1 MNLAEIIEPHPSDA
15 VALVSRGAPT
25 PYGALREEVAAL
37 RGGLA
42 SLGIGADDRVA
53 ILCANNPTFVVS
65 YLAVLGL
72 GAVVVPLNPLS
83 PAPELERE
91 VAAVDILAVIVG
103 PAGRA
108 SWAEVD
114 SAKVPSVRAV
124 IATAGHSF
132 ANAVTFEDLLAASPV
147 PIVGRESNDLAALLF
162 TSGTAGS
169 AKAAMLTHGNLLS
182 NLRQIQQQPGRGLR
196 ADDVVLGVLPLFHI
210 FGMNVVLGLA
220 LYAGASVVLVER
232 FDPAT
237 ALETIET
244 RGVTVIAGAPPMWTA
259 WATLPQVSSSA
270 FSSVRVASTG
280 ASKMPEDL
288 SRLFQSR
295 FHLELLEGYGLTEAS
310 PVVTASP
317 PGESRVGSIGLP
329 LSGLTVRLVDH
340 DGDDAL
346 EGDAGEVWV
355 KGPNVF
361 AGYWH
366 DDEATARA
374 LTNDGWLRTGDVAVA
389 DDEGYLYLVDRAKD
403 LIIVSGFN
411 VYPGEVED
419 VIAEY
424 PGVEE
429 VAVVG
434 SPHPSTGEAVKA
446 FVVPAPGTSMD
457 EEAIIDHC
465 RRSLARYKCPTKVMF
480 VDELPKGWGGKVLRR
495 VLR

>member
-1 MNLAEIIEPHPSDA
+1 VNLAAIIEPHPDDA
-15 VALVSRGAPT
+15 VALISRGAPT
-25 PYGALREEVAAL
+25 TYGELREQVAAL
-37 RGGLA
+37 RGGLGG
-42 SLGIGADDRVA
+42 LGLGPGDRVA
-53 ILCANNPTFVVS
+53 LLCPNNPTFVVS
-65 YLAVLGL
+65 YLAVTGI

-91 VAAVDILAVIVG
+91 LAAVDTVAVIVG

-108 SWAEVD
+108 SWGDVD
-114 SAKVPSVRAV
+114 RANVPSVRTIV
-124 IATAGHSF
+124 ATAGHPF
-132 ANAVTFEDLLAASPV
+132 DDAHTFEDLLASAPAPLV
-147 PIVGRESNDLAALLF
+147 PRGADDLAALLF

-169 AKAAMLTHGNLLS
+169 AKAAMLTHGNLVS
-182 NLRQIQQQPGRGLR
+182 NLEQVQVQPGRGLE
-196 ADDVVLGVLPLFHI
+196 ASDVVLGVLPMFHI

-220 LYAGASVVLVER
+220 LYAGAAVVLVER

-244 RGVTVIAGAPPMWTA
+244 RGVTVISGAPPMWTA
-259 WATLPQVSSSA
+259 WATLPAVSASA
-270 FSSVRVASTG
+270 FASVRIASTG
-280 ASKMPEDL
+280 AAKMPEDL

-295 FHLELLEGYGLTEAS
+295 FHVELLEGYGLTEAS

-317 PGESRVGSIGLP
+317 PGDSRVGSIGLP
-329 LSGLTVRLVDH
+329 LPGLTVRLVDA

-346 EGDAGEVWV
+346 AGDAGEIWV

-361 AGYWH
+361 SGYWH
-366 DDEATARA
+366 DDEATGRA
-374 LTNDGWLRTGDVAVA
+374 LSSDGWLRTADIAVA
-389 DDEGYLYLVDRAKD
+389 DDDGYLYLVDRAKD

-411 VYPGEVED
+411 VYPAEVED
-419 VIAEY
+419 VIADF
-424 PGVEE
+424 PGVAE

-446 FVVPAPGTSMD
+446 FVVPSGDASVD

-495 VLR
+495 SLR

>member
-1 MNLAEIIEPHPSDA
+1 MGWSA
-15 VALVSRGAPT
+15 
-25 PYGALREEVAAL
+25 
-37 RGGLA
+37 LA
-42 SLGIGADDRVA
+42 SGQATGSRS
-53 ILCANNPTFVVS
+53 LCSNNPTFVVS
-65 YLAVLGL
+65 YLAVLGI

-91 VAAVDILAVIVG
+91 LAAVETVAVIVG

-108 SWAEVD
+108 SWGDVD
-114 SAKVPSVRAV
+114 RANVPSVRIV
-124 IATAGHSF
+124 IATAGHPF
-132 ANAVTFEDLLAASPV
+132 DDARTFEDLLASAPAPFV
-147 PIVGRESNDLAALLF
+147 PRGSEDLAALLF

-169 AKAAMLTHGNLLS
+169 AKAAMLTHGNLVS
-182 NLRQIQQQPGRGLR
+182 NLEQLQDQPGRGLK
-196 ADDVVLGVLPLFHI
+196 ASDVVLGVLPMFHI

-220 LYAGASVVLVER
+220 LHEGAAVVLVER

-244 RGVTVIAGAPPMWTA
+244 RGVTVISGAPPMWTA
-259 WATLPQVSSSA
+259 WATLPGVSASA
-270 FSSVRVASTG
+270 FSSVRIAATG
-280 ASKMPEDL
+280 AAKMPEDL

-317 PGESRVGSIGLP
+317 PGDSRVGSIGLP
-329 LSGLTVRLVDH
+329 LPGLTVRLVDS
-340 DGDDAL
+340 DGEDAL
-346 EGDAGEVWV
+346 AGDAGEIWV

-366 DDEATARA
+366 DDEATGRA
-374 LTNDGWLRTGDVAVA
+374 LSPDGWLRTADIAVA

-411 VYPGEVED
+411 VYPAEVED

-424 PGVEE
+424 PGVAE

-446 FVVPAPGTSMD
+446 FVVPSADMSVD

-480 VDELPKGWGGKVLRR
+480 VDELPKGFGGKVLRR
-495 VLR
+495 SLR

>member
-1 MNLAEIIEPHPSDA
+1 MNLAEMIEPHPEEA

-25 PYGALREEVAAL
+25 TYGALREQVAAL
-37 RGGLA
+37 RGGLRG
-42 SLGIGADDRVA
+42 LGLGPGDRVA
-53 ILCANNPTFVVS
+53 LLCANNPTFVLA
-65 YLAVLGL
+65 YLAVLGI
-72 GAVVVPLNPLS
+72 GAVAVPLNPLS
-83 PAPELERE
+83 PAPELEPE
-91 VAAVDILAVIVG
+91 VAAVDTAAVIVG
-103 PAGRA
+103 PAARA
-108 SWAEVD
+108 SWGDVD
-114 SAKVPSVRAV
+114 AAHVPSVRQV
-124 IATAGHSF
+124 IGTAGHQI
-132 ANAVTFEDLLAASPV
+132 ADATTFEDLLTAAPAPIEPRSP
-147 PIVGRESNDLAALLF
+147 EDLAALLF

-169 AKAAMLTHGNLLS
+169 AKAAMLTHGNLVA
-182 NLRQIQQQPGRGLR
+182 NLQQLQSQPGRGLR
-196 ADDVVLGVLPLFHI
+196 REDVVLGVLPMFHI

-220 LYAGASVVLVER
+220 LYTGASVVLVER

-244 RGVTVIAGAPPMWTA
+244 RGVTVISGAPPMWTA
-259 WATLPQVSSSA
+259 WATLPGVSASA
-270 FSSVRVASTG
+270 FSSVRIAATG
-280 ASKMPEDL
+280 AAKMPEDI
-288 SRLFQSR
+288 SRLFESR
-295 FHLELLEGYGLTEAS
+295 FHVELLEGYGLTEAS

-317 PGESRVGSIGLP
+317 PGESRIGSIGLP
-329 LSGLTVRLVDH
+329 LPGIDVRLVDH

-346 EGDAGEVWV
+346 AGDAGEIWV

-374 LTNDGWLRTGDVAVA
+374 LTKDGWLKTADVAVA
-389 DDEGYLYLVDRAKD
+389 DDEGFLYLVDRAKD

-419 VIAEY
+419 VIASY

-446 FVVPAPGTSMD
+446 FVVPAPGTSVD
-457 EEAIIDHC
+457 EEAIIEHC
-465 RRSLARYKCPTKVMF
+465 RHSLARYKCPTKVMF